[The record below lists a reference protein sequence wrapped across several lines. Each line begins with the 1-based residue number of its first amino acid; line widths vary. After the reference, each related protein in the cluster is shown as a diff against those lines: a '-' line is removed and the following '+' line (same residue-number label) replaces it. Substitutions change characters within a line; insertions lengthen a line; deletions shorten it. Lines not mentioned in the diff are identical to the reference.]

1 MNEVAKRERYVA
13 CQIQGSRY
21 NMGVKYGLLTTQLAL
36 SLAGVDRD
44 RVLSEMVELLSH
56 IAPPTVAS

>member
-1 MNEVAKRERYVA
+1 
-13 CQIQGSRY
+13 
-21 NMGVKYGLLTTQLAL
+21 LLTTQLAL